1 MASAEGAPAP
11 EGAPSAEGTPAQR
24 DARPAERPQHPLR
37 HDSDLLIELIRTA
50 R

>member
-1 MASAEGAPAP
+1 MPPAEGAPGTAGRP
-11 EGAPSAEGTPAQR
+11 PRGAPASRSAR
-24 DARPAERPQHPLR
+24 LAERPLRPLR